1 MVLFCRLFTL
11 TLTSYF
17 VGLRR
22 CGKSCRLRWMNYL
35 RPDIKREM
43 GRRPCCAKGVIRG
56 AWSAWE
62 DKILINY
69 IKIHGEGKWTDLPQR
84 AGSNF

>member
-1 MVLFCRLFTL
+1 M
-11 TLTSYF
+11 
-17 VGLRR
+17 
-22 CGKSCRLRWMNYL
+22 
-35 RPDIKREM
+35 E
-43 GRRPCCAKGVIRG
+43 RRPWCAKGVIRG

-62 DKILINY
+62 DNILKNY